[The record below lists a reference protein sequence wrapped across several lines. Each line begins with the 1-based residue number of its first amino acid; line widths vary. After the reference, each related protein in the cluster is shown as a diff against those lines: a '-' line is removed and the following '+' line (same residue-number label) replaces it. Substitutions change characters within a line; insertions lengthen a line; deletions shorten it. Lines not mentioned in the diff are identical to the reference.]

1 MKINQI
7 PYQKTKLKNKIRK
20 LYNESFPDDERVPF
34 NILVKLLDDKN
45 VEFLSFEDEKTL
57 YGLVFN
63 ILYKDIVYVFYLAV
77 NPSLRNQGYGSYILQ
92 AVKQRY
98 KESRIILMIEEV
110 NEKYDNFE
118 ERKNRLRF
126 YENNGFHR
134 FGYLHHEYRV
144 DYEMLGMGEYVSR
157 EEYIELMYSVFPKE
171 RYDYAMNLY

>member
-1 MKINQI
+1 
-7 PYQKTKLKNKIRK
+7 
-20 LYNESFPDDERVPF
+20 
-34 NILVKLLDDKN
+34 
-45 VEFLSFEDEKTL
+45 
-57 YGLVFN
+57 
-63 ILYKDIVYVFYLAV
+63 
-77 NPSLRNQGYGSYILQ
+77 
-92 AVKQRY
+92 
-98 KESRIILMIEEV
+98 MIEEV

-171 RYDYAMNLY
+171 RYDYAMNLYWLVGGASWGSSFFLFLIFSIIINTTSVNKTMRMELTTDKTTTGTKYHDGISS